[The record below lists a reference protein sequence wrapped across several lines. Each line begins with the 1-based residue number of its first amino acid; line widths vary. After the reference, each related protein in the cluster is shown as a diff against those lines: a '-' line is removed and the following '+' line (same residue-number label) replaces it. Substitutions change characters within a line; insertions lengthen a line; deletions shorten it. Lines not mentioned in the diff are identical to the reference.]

1 MPDRNTGKGFGPY
14 RNPSFSHPRLC
25 NVRMPLIHAAILGL
39 FLLLALLFTYPLVIH
54 FGTHVPGSAT
64 WAFDEYTF
72 IWNLWWFK
80 HATVD
85 LLTSPLHTDLL
96 FFPLGIDLILYTF
109 NFFNALIALPLQ
121 LVMSLPAA
129 SNFTLVLATVLS
141 GYGTYLLVRYL
152 LGGAARR
159 TISDPWV
166 PHLAAIVAG
175 LVYGFGAN
183 RAIYAALGHYDMVTT
198 QWLPFYALYLL
209 KTIRAGKGA
218 TARGAPTDRDEA
230 GGRKAAGDE
239 KGSKPGR
246 GKPGRGKPGRD
257 KEVRGEPG
265 RGKPCPYVRH
275 AVLAGLFFT
284 LAVLA
289 EMIFGVFLGIFTV
302 LVLLLEAWRSNL
314 KPGTRNLKPISGVL
328 LIGLTVAVLWSPV
341 LVPVIREFATGDY
354 ALEGWGESVKLSSDL
369 VGLFT
374 PTALHPLWG
383 GDWAHEL
390 RAVEEGTARFSDVN
404 TVFLGYVTLALAL
417 VGLWR
422 YRRRVRLWAWTA
434 LIFGLFCLGPLLQ
447 INGRYRFDLDGL
459 EATFPMPFALLHY
472 IPIVQ
477 ANRAPN
483 RNSVL
488 LMLGLAVLAGYG
500 TFWSLQKIGA
510 KSEIRNPKSEI
521 RNPKSEI
528 PNSKSEIRNPKSE
541 IRLLS
546 LRPSLSL
553 AVAVLLAA
561 AVLFEHAA
569 LPLPVT
575 DARVPPVYEQIGA
588 EPGEFAVMQLPLG
601 WRNSFGTLGSER
613 TQIQYY
619 QTVHGKPIIG
629 GNISRNPPL
638 KMEYFRRIPL
648 FRALTDLEMY
658 QEPDDETDAAA
669 RAQAAELM
677 QLYDVRYLVVL
688 PPIPGRWPY
697 QDTYA
702 RTWEYARDV
711 LPLEP
716 QPFYD
721 QDGVRAYRVVQ
732 PPLAFPLEIDFGTQ
746 RAWPYRGAGWHD
758 DEVIFGAS
766 ANWAG
771 TTEAQVFFP
780 LREASSYRLSLRIA
794 PFSYPGASPQSVQV
808 MLNGQPVGEPRPL
821 SEGWQVVELP
831 LPAEAVRRGLNRLG
845 LRFARLERPRDVLPG
860 ETAIG
865 TTGLTTPMDIEID
878 AAADHAYI
886 SLYDEAGTKTDASAG
901 RRGYNLAVLDPR
913 TGKLLD
919 KRGFDTWA
927 NEYEAQ
933 RLAEFVAR
941 IPAGRIVVVAT
952 KGDAARHLT
961 DEAVAAL
968 RSLGAQADLRGA
980 AGQAHA
986 LIGVKGAAP
995 GSAVELVSTPNAWL
1009 RLGRHPDRRPL
1020 AAAVDWVKVER

>member
-1 MPDRNTGKGFGPY
+1 MSIASRFRT
-14 RNPSFSHPRLC
+14 H
-25 NVRMPLIHAAILGL
+25 VAILCL
-39 FLLLALLFTYPLVIH
+39 FLLLALLLTYPLVTH
-54 FGTHVPGSAT
+54 LGTHLPGSAT

-72 IWNLWWFK
+72 VWNLWWFK
-80 HATVD
+80 HATID
-85 LLTSPLHTDLL
+85 LQTSPLHTDLL

-109 NFFNALIALPLQ
+109 NLFNALIALPLQ
-121 LVMSLPAA
+121 MVMSLPAA
-129 SNFTLVLATVLS
+129 SNITFVLSTVLS
-141 GYGTYLLVRYL
+141 GYGTYLLVRYELAYQLQRRKAEQRASDSWL
-152 LGGAARR
+152 LA
-159 TISDPWV
+159 SWFS
-166 PHLAAIVAG
+166 HLAPVIAG
-175 LVYGFGAN
+175 LVYAFSAN
-183 RAIYAALGHYDMVTT
+183 RAVYAALGHYDMVTT

-209 KTIRAGKGA
+209 KTVRGSPGGRGVGA
-218 TARGAPTDRDEA
+218 TLAVAP
-230 GGRKAAGDE
+230 K
-239 KGSKPGR
+239 
-246 GKPGRGKPGRD
+246 
-257 KEVRGEPG
+257 G
-265 RGKPCPYVRH
+265 RGKPCPCVRH

-289 EMIFGVFLGIFTV
+289 EMIFGVFLGIFTLIV
-302 LVLLLEAWRSNL
+302 LAFEVRRSNSEL
-314 KPGTRNLKPISGVL
+314 GTRNPKPFLGLL

-341 LVPVIREFATGDY
+341 LIPIVREFATGDY
-354 ALEGWGESVKLSSDL
+354 ALKGWGEAVKLSSDL

-383 GDWAHEL
+383 GDWVHEL

-417 VGLWR
+417 LGLWR
-422 YRRRVRLWAWTA
+422 YRRRVRLWAWTV
-434 LIFGLFCLGPLLQ
+434 LIFGLFCLGPFLQ

-477 ANRAPN
+477 ANRVPN

-500 TFWSLQKIGA
+500 VCFLLRLPGA
-510 KSEIRNPKSEI
+510 EAPRVEATRKAGREKTIRVFLFSI
-521 RNPKSEI
+521 
-528 PNSKSEIRNPKSE
+528 
-541 IRLLS
+541 LS
-546 LRPSLSL
+546 ITI
-553 AVAVLLAA
+553 
-561 AVLFEHAA
+561 LFEHAA
-569 LPLPVT
+569 LPLPLT

-601 WRNSFGTLGSER
+601 WRNSFGPLGSER

-629 GNISRNPPL
+629 GNISRNPPF

-658 QEPDDETDAAA
+658 HEPDAETDAAA

-697 QDTYA
+697 QDTYV

-716 QPFYD
+716 EPFYD
-721 QDGVRAYRVVQ
+721 RDGVRAYRVVQ
-732 PPLAFPLEIDFGTQ
+732 PPLTLPLEIDFGTP
-746 RAWPYRGAGWHD
+746 AALPYRGAGWHD

-766 ANWAG
+766 ANWAAA
-771 TTEAQVFFP
+771 TEAEVFFP
-780 LREASSYRLSLRIA
+780 LRELSDYRLSLRIA
-794 PFSYPGASPQSVQV
+794 PFSYPGAPPQSVQV
-808 MLNGQPVGEPRPL
+808 MLNGQPLGELQLL
-821 SEGWQVVELP
+821 SEGWQVIELS
-831 LPAEAVRRGLNRLG
+831 LPAEAVRLGLNRLR
-845 LRFARLERPRDVLPG
+845 LRFARVERPRDVLPG

-865 TTGLTTPMDIEID
+865 TTGVATPVDIEID
-878 AAADHAYI
+878 AAPDHAYI
-886 SLYDEAGTKTDASAG
+886 SIYDEAGAKTDASAG

-913 TGKLLD
+913 TGHLLE

-933 RLAEFVAR
+933 RLAEFVAQ
-941 IPAGRIVVVAT
+941 IPDGRIVVVAT
-952 KGDAARHLT
+952 KGDAGLHLT
-961 DEAVAAL
+961 QAAVAAL
-968 RSLGAQADLRGA
+968 RSLGARADLRSA

-986 LIGVKGAAP
+986 LIGVKGAPP
-995 GSAVELVSTPNAWL
+995 GSALELVAAPNAWM
-1009 RLGRHPDRRPL
+1009 RLGRNPDRRLL
-1020 AAAVDWVKVER
+1020 AAAVDWVRVER